1 MLCSV
6 LLFYIQY
13 RTFIRE
19 SEEEGRNIFIVMF
32 VPERSERNGKN
43 DEKDRYEAYV
53 RGVRDEILHLKS
65 CRGILVT
72 QTDVIE

>member
-19 SEEEGRNIFIVMF
+19 SEEEDRNIFIVMF

-43 DEKDRYEAYV
+43 DGKDFTMRQSAKFQFHAMIGGNHEA
-53 RGVRDEILHLKS
+53 D
-65 CRGILVT
+65 
-72 QTDVIE
+72 IE

>member
-1 MLCSV
+1 VLCSV

-43 DEKDRYEAYV
+43 DELEEMPTT
-53 RGVRDEILHLKS
+53 DEELDLIFNQLGL
-65 CRGILVT
+65 
-72 QTDVIE
+72 